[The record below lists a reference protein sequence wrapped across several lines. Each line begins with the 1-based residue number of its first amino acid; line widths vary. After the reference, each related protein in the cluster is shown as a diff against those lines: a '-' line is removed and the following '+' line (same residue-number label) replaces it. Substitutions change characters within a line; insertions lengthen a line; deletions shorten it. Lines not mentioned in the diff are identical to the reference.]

1 MHRRT
6 ALPKDAQMSARPQ
19 TLVFNKPAPAAP
31 HIGGIAGALQPAFA
45 LAPDHDWLKTFL
57 GLDRPVV
64 IADIGAAHYG
74 EPDAFADLALRG
86 HARKFGFEPEEACFN
101 DLVRTNNDRQT
112 YLPYALGDGGTH
124 TLHICPAGMTS
135 LLEPDPAALNFFNG
149 FEGFGTVNRTI
160 PMPTRKLADVEEVDA
175 LHYVKIDVQGS
186 ELMILRHGGAKLD
199 ELAMIQIEV
208 SFVPLYKNQ
217 ASFGEIDGFMR
228 SKGFIPHHMQA
239 CKRWIIAPTVLGND
253 FRRPLNQ
260 LLEADIV
267 YMRDLVHP
275 DGIDDDTL
283 RRTAY
288 LAEVVYESIDLAIR
302 CILEL
307 VKRGK
312 LPEGSHVAYAQGYS
326 ERKAAR
332 QQRLALPR

>member
-1 MHRRT
+1 
-6 ALPKDAQMSARPQ
+6 MSAKPQ
-19 TLVFNKPAPAAP
+19 TLVFNQPAPAP
-31 HIGGIAGALQPAFA
+31 LNLGGLGNALQPASR
-45 LAPDHDWLKTFL
+45 LPPDHEWLKTFL
-57 GLDRPVV
+57 GLDKPLV

-74 EPDAFADLALRG
+74 EPDAFADLAARG

-101 DLVRTNNDRQT
+101 DLVRTNNERQT
-112 YLPYALGDGGTH
+112 YLPYALGDGGMH

-149 FEGFGTVNRTI
+149 FEGFGQVNRTV
-160 PMPTRKLADVEEVDA
+160 PMQTRRLADVEEVDP
-175 LHYVKIDVQGS
+175 LHYIKIDVQGS
-186 ELMILRHGGAKLD
+186 ELMILQHGGAKLD
-199 ELAMIQIEV
+199 KLAMIQIEV

-217 ASFGEIDGFMR
+217 ASFGEIDCFMR
-228 SKGFIPHHMQA
+228 AKGFIPHHMQA
-239 CKRWIIAPTVLGND
+239 CKRWIIAPTVMGND

-267 YMRDLVHP
+267 YIRDIVHP
-275 DGIDDDTL
+275 DPIPDETL
-283 RRTAY
+283 RHTAY
-288 LAEVVYESIDLAIR
+288 LAEVVHESVDLAIR

-312 LPEGSHVAYAQGYS
+312 LPEGSHVAYAQGFG

>member
-1 MHRRT
+1 MT
-6 ALPKDAQMSARPQ
+6 ASPQ
-19 TLVFNKPAPAAP
+19 NLVFKTPAAQAP
-31 HIGGIAGALQPAFA
+31 NLGKVADA
-45 LAPDHDWLKTFL
+45 LAPRFQLSPDHEWLRTFL
-57 GLDRPVV
+57 GLGEPLA
-64 IADIGAAHYG
+64 IADIGAANYG
-74 EPDAFADLALRG
+74 EVNVFEDLAMRG
-86 HARKFGFEPEEACFN
+86 HARKFGFEPEEKFFN
-101 DLVRTNNDRQT
+101 DLVRGNNERQT
-112 YLPYALGDGGTH
+112 FLPYALGDGEAH

-149 FEGFGTVNRTI
+149 FEGFGTVERKV
-160 PMPTRKLADVEEVDA
+160 PMPTRKLSDVEEVDK
-175 LHYVKIDVQGS
+175 LHYIKIDVQGS
-186 ELMILRHGGAKLD
+186 ELMILQHGGAKLD

-208 SFVPLYKNQ
+208 SFISLYKNQ
-217 ASFGEIDGFMR
+217 ASFGEIDLFMR
-228 SKGFIPHHMQA
+228 SKGFIPHHMEA

-267 YMRDLVHP
+267 YIRDIVHP

-288 LAEVVYESIDLAIR
+288 LAEALHESVDLSIR

-312 LPEGSHVAYAQGYS
+312 MAEGSHVAYAQGFG

-332 QQRLALPR
+332 QQRLAQQPR

>member
-1 MHRRT
+1 
-6 ALPKDAQMSARPQ
+6 MSARPQ

-45 LAPDHDWLKTFL
+45 LAPDHDWLKTCL

-64 IADIGAAHYG
+64 IADIGAAHYR

-175 LHYVKIDVQGS
+175 LH
-186 ELMILRHGGAKLD
+186 
-199 ELAMIQIEV
+199 
-208 SFVPLYKNQ
+208 
-217 ASFGEIDGFMR
+217 
-228 SKGFIPHHMQA
+228 
-239 CKRWIIAPTVLGND
+239 
-253 FRRPLNQ
+253 
-260 LLEADIV
+260 
-267 YMRDLVHP
+267 
-275 DGIDDDTL
+275 
-283 RRTAY
+283 
-288 LAEVVYESIDLAIR
+288 
-302 CILEL
+302 
-307 VKRGK
+307 
-312 LPEGSHVAYAQGYS
+312 
-326 ERKAAR
+326 
-332 QQRLALPR
+332 